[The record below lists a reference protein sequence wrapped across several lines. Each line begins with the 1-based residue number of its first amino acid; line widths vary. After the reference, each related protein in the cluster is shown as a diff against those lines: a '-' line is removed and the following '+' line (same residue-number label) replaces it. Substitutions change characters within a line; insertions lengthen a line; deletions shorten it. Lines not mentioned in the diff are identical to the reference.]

1 MDSVTSTYIGIVCPM
16 ANEGPAAVDFARAVL
31 AQFTLAYPVT
41 LFVIFDKAN
50 RDDSLERMRDYGASE
65 PRLRIVWAPENR
77 NVVDAYVRGY
87 REAVEAKCDWILE
100 IDAGFS
106 HQPEEIPRFLELLHK
121 GYDCIFGC
129 RFMPGGKMED
139 PSYQRYLISRS
150 GSALTN
156 LLIGTELRDMTSG
169 FEMFSRSTMEML
181 LRRGIQSKAHFF
193 QTEIKVYCQY
203 LKAAEVPITY
213 RSPSPRLGSKA
224 LEDAFNQLWRLT
236 KLRWKGD
243 LARSARMEQNTVV
256 ENKKAAR
263 VSTSGS

>member
-1 MDSVTSTYIGIVCPM
+1 M
-16 ANEGPAAVDFARAVL
+16 ANEGAAAVDFAKAVL
-31 AQFTLAYPVT
+31 QQFSVAYPVT
-41 LFVIFDKAN
+41 LFLIFDNAN
-50 RDDSLERMRDYGASE
+50 RDDSLDRVREYSLLE
-65 PRLRIVWAPENR
+65 PRIHIVWAPENR

-87 REAVEAKCDWILE
+87 REAVRAKCDWILE

-106 HQPEEIPRFLELLHK
+106 HQPEEIPRFLSLLDK

-139 PSYQRYLISRS
+139 PSYKRYAISRA
-150 GSALTN
+150 GSILTN
-156 LLIGTELRDMTSG
+156 VLIGTKLRDMTSG

-193 QTEIKVYCQY
+193 QTEIKVYCQH
-203 LKAAEVPITY
+203 LQSVEVPITY

-224 LEDAFNQLWRLT
+224 LKDALRQLWRLT
-236 KLRWKGD
+236 KLSRAGELDKTAHLETGGP
-243 LARSARMEQNTVV
+243 V

-263 VSTSGS
+263 V